1 MKLSLIT
8 LLSASLL
15 ALATGC
21 GKSSASSDKASGG
34 DQATASNAVSCNM
47 PDMGVCSEDPASEEL
62 GASMA
67 CSMFKGT
74 FAKSACPADKRIGVC
89 TEKKE
94 ANKEP
99 GKKVYY
105 LGNLSAPFVADAK
118 KDCEENVLSPGGT
131 FAAVAGVD
139 DAAKAAAMPQPAQI
153 TGSCAINADK
163 CDDYLGKG
171 LTDDEHQNTC
181 KELSGKWSTTPCG
194 ATKLVGTCRGSGVAS
209 RYYAGGPSSWKSA
222 DAQKDC
228 EIMSGNH
235 FFPAAGAAPATAPAA
250 APKKKTA
257 SR

>member
-15 ALATGC
+15 VAATGC
-21 GKSSASSDKASGG
+21 GKSSSSDKPAGG
-34 DQATASNAVSCNM
+34 DQAAASNAVSCNM

-94 ANKEP
+94 AGKEP

-105 LGNLSAPFVADAK
+105 LGNVSSPLVADAK
-118 KDCEENVLSPGGT
+118 KDCEENVLTPGGT

-139 DAAKAAAMPQPAQI
+139 DAAKAAAMPQPSQI
-153 TGSCAINADK
+153 TGSCAIKDK

-171 LTDDEHQNTC
+171 LTDDEHQNAC
-181 KELSGKWSTTPCG
+181 KEISGTWSTTPCT
-194 ATKLVGTCRGSGVAS
+194 ATKLIGTCREAGTAS
-209 RYYAGGPSSWKSA
+209 RYYAGGPSAWKAA

-228 EIMSGNH
+228 EILPGGH
-235 FFPAAGAAPATAPAA
+235 YFPAAGAAAPAA
-250 APKKKTA
+250 PAVAPKKKTA